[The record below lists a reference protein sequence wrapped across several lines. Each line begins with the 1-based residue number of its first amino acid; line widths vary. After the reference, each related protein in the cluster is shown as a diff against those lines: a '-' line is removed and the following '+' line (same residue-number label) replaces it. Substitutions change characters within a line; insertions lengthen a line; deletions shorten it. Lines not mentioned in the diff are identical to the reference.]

1 MAAAFE
7 ARKVWAG
14 TPPIERSKILFK
26 AARNLEEKMMEVAA
40 ILQDEGGGTF
50 GKAMFEISQTID
62 LIETAAADC
71 KRILGETFH
80 TDPTKLNMTLLR
92 PRGTIVAIA
101 PWNFPLI
108 LSMYKI
114 AYGLAAGNTVVYK
127 PASDTPVIGLKI
139 AELFEKAGLPAGA
152 LNVVTGPGN
161 VIGDALIDDDRC
173 SFVTITGKRVQE
185 DTLPSGRC
193 QDETVHARTGR
204 QESPHHLRR
213 RGHRLCREHFGIRDL
228 YAPRADL
235 HVCGPDHC

>member
-1 MAAAFE
+1 MFINGKWVGSLSGESFEDRNPYTGELYAMVAKGDARDADRAMAAAFE

-92 PRGTIVAIA
+92 PGE
-101 PWNFPLI
+101 PL
-108 LSMYKI
+108 
-114 AYGLAAGNTVVYK
+114 
-127 PASDTPVIGLKI
+127 
-139 AELFEKAGLPAGA
+139 
-152 LNVVTGPGN
+152 
-161 VIGDALIDDDRC
+161 
-173 SFVTITGKRVQE
+173 
-185 DTLPSGRC
+185 
-193 QDETVHARTGR
+193 
-204 QESPHHLRR
+204 
-213 RGHRLCREHFGIRDL
+213 
-228 YAPRADL
+228 
-235 HVCGPDHC
+235 